1 MLRHKL
7 LSFMLVTLTMS
18 HSFADQIKFRTGMMN
33 ASIGGSQTSSFS
45 VVPVWNV
52 EYEMARSLEK
62 SHFFS
67 VLLANDMATA
77 QTKYFGMSYG
87 QRTYFRGTT
96 SQDLVITNMVNQGD
110 YFKMASPHRMFYDW
124 SAGIGQ
130 LQSYMASLSL
140 NLTSTTVDF
149 GGGVGYEYQLTS
161 KTALTSKFHLG
172 YAYGISSVAVSGM
185 LIEALVGATW
195 QF

>member
-1 MLRHKL
+1 MML
-7 LSFMLVTLTMS
+7 LVTPT
-18 HSFADQIKFRTGMMN
+18 FADQLKFKTGMMS
-33 ASIGGSQTSSFS
+33 ASVGGSQTSSFS
-45 VVPVWNV
+45 VAPVWNV
-52 EYEMARSLEK
+52 EYEMPRTITK
-62 SHFFS
+62 SQFFS
-67 VLLANDMATA
+67 ILLANDMATA
-77 QTKYFGMSYG
+77 QTKYFGMAYG

-96 SQDLVITNMVNQGD
+96 SQDLVLSDMVNQGD
-110 YFKMASPHRMFYDW
+110 MLKMSSPHRMFYDW

-149 GGGVGYEYQLTS
+149 GGGAGYEYQLTS

-185 LIEALVGATW
+185 LMELLFGATW